1 MPDYSRKWLAFIAVA
16 AGTLLATIDSSI
28 VNIAVPTLVREFN
41 TSLSSVEWVVLSYL
55 LTITAFLLLVGRLG
69 DMFGKKRI
77 YQAGFVIFTLGS
89 ALCSLANSVQLL
101 IVARVFQALGGAMIH
116 ALGQALLVTAFPS
129 NERGKV
135 LGVAS
140 TVGAVG
146 LVMGPVLGGILLFNV
161 GWRSIFW
168 INIPIGIIGILLG
181 IRGLADDHTRSTHRF
196 DYLGAALFSLS
207 LLGLLFGLTEAE
219 AWGWSDPRII
229 ACVVGGIVCGGLF
242 VWWELRA
249 PEPMLKLGIFRSRA
263 FTYSLLTLALVTCG
277 IGFLQLIFPIYLQ
290 VIHGM
295 DQQSSGFVMV
305 GQALTLA
312 ALAPICG
319 QLSDKYGFGL
329 FTIGGLVVMITGMI
343 GFGLAQPATSLVLIV
358 IWLMILGV
366 SYGMFFSPNTSMVIG
381 SVPRE
386 MLGVGGSLLAVMRNM
401 GQSVG
406 LALSGAVWSGR
417 VTALMGYSVQPLTD
431 APINVLNLARTQT
444 MFVAAGLVAVA
455 IIPCILGSVAA
466 SKVLVQ
472 NPIDAEAMRE
482 AVVLD

>member
-41 TSLSSVEWVVLSYL
+41 TTLSSVEWVVLSYL
-55 LTITAFLLLVGRLG
+55 LTITASLLLVGRLG

-77 YQAGFVIFTLGS
+77 YQAGFVIFTIGS
-89 ALCSLANSVQLL
+89 ALCSVANSITLL
-101 IVARVFQALGGAMIH
+101 IIARVIQALGGSMIQ

-135 LGVAS
+135 LGIAS
-140 TVGAVG
+140 TVAAIG
-146 LVMGPVLGGILLFNV
+146 LVLGPVLGGVLLFNI

-196 DYLGAALFSLS
+196 DYVGAALFSLS
-207 LLGLLFGLTEAE
+207 LIGLLFGITEGE
-219 AWGWSDPRII
+219 LWGWSDPRII
-229 ACVVGGIVCGGLF
+229 ACLGGGLLCGVLF
-242 VWWELRA
+242 VLWERRA
-249 PEPMLKLGIFRSRA
+249 PEPMLRLGIFKSRA
-263 FTYSLLTLALVTCG
+263 FSYSLLTLALVTAG

-290 VIHGM
+290 VIHGL

-312 ALAPICG
+312 VLAPICG
-319 QLSDKYGFGL
+319 QLSDKYGFTI
-329 FTIGGLVVMITGMI
+329 FTIGGLLVMIVGML
-343 GFGLAQPATSLVLIV
+343 GFGLAQATTPLWMIV
-358 IWLMILGV
+358 GCLAVLGV
-366 SYGMFFSPNTSMVIG
+366 SYGMFFSPNTSMVMG

-406 LALSGAVWSGR
+406 LAVSGAVWSGR
-417 VTALMGYSVQPLTD
+417 VTALLGYSVQPLTN
-431 APINVLNLARTQT
+431 APPDVLNLARTQT
-444 MFVAAGLVAVA
+444 MFVAAALVAIA
-455 IIPCILGSVAA
+455 IIPCILGAVAA
-466 SKVLVQ
+466 TKAMAQ
-472 NPIDAEAMRE
+472 NPIDHEALRE
-482 AVVLD
+482 AVILD